1 MTYDYGLTEQDV
13 AAIEQAIVNALNRM
27 LAELKGNPVIQ
38 KVPPSAVFCICGGR
52 LLELAKMH
60 GAATTDLQAA
70 LGGALIGLSMLD
82 KTKH

>member
-13 AAIEQAIVNALNRM
+13 VAIEQAIVNALNRM

-38 KVPPSAVFCICGGR
+38 KVPPSAVFCLCGGR

-60 GAATTDLQAA
+60 GATNTDLQAA
-70 LGGALIGLSMLD
+70 LGGALIEIGRA
-82 KTKH
+82 HV

>member
-13 AAIEQAIVNALNRM
+13 VAIEHATVNALNRM
-27 LAELKGNPVIQ
+27 LAELRVNPVIR

-52 LLELAKMH
+52 FLELAKEH
-60 GAATTDLQAA
+60 GATLTDLQAA
-70 LGGALIGLSMLD
+70 LGGALVGLSTMD

>member
-13 AAIEQAIVNALNRM
+13 AAIEQATVNALNRM
-27 LAELKGNPVIQ
+27 LAELKGNPVLQ
-38 KVPPSAVFCICGGR
+38 KVPPHAIFCLCGGR

-60 GAATTDLQAA
+60 GATIAALQAA

-82 KTKH
+82 KTKP